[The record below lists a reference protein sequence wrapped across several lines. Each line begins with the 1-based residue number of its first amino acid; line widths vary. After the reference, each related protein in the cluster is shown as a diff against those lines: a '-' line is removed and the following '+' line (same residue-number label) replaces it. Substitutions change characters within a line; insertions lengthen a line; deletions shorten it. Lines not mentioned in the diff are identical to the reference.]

1 MANLTLTL
9 DADLIRRAR
18 TKAAEQGTSV
28 NALVREHLEAY
39 VGPSDADIGVA
50 ILLDL
55 AERSEFSLG
64 AEGISWTR
72 EALHDRAHLR

>member
-9 DADLIRRAR
+9 DADLLRRAR

-28 NALVREHLEAY
+28 NALVREHLQAY
-39 VGPSDADIGVA
+39 VGPSDAEIGVA
-50 ILLDL
+50 MLLDL
-55 AERSEFSLG
+55 AERSAFSLG
-64 AEGISWTR
+64 PGGISWKR

>member
-1 MANLTLTL
+1 MANLTLAL

-28 NALVREHLEAY
+28 NALVREHLETY
-39 VGPSDADIGVA
+39 VGPSDAAIGVA
-50 ILLDL
+50 ILLEL
-55 AERSEFSLG
+55 AGRAEFSLG

>member
-18 TKAAEQGTSV
+18 TKAAEHGTSV
-28 NALVREHLEAY
+28 NALIREHLEAY
-39 VGPSDADIGVA
+39 VGPSDAEIGVA
-50 ILLDL
+50 ILLDV
-55 AERSEFSLG
+55 AARSEFSLG

-72 EALHDRAHLR
+72 ESLHDRAHLR